1 MAYLK
6 DISERAEK
14 GDFSSEELSVL
25 RKQALTQ
32 IGFFQ
37 HERFIHLIVTMTF
50 ALMTVMTLMGICIT
64 GYMPLAALMVLLL
77 ILLVPYIRHY
87 FILENGTQMLYRYFD
102 LLEKDR
108 TPEKI
113 NAYVQPSNLHAP
125 MLKTCISKNQ
135 QSP

>member
-1 MAYLK
+1 MITREVRKMEKRLLDYMAYLK
-6 DISERAEK
+6 DISEKSES
-14 GDFSSEELSVL
+14 GVFSGEELDVL
-25 RKQALTQ
+25 RKQALVQ

-87 FILENGTQMLYRYFD
+87 YILENGTQTLYRYYD
-102 LLEKDR
+102 SLEKDR
-108 TPEKI
+108 TSGKI
-113 NAYVQPSNLHAP
+113 KPFVQ
-125 MLKTCISKNQ
+125 
-135 QSP
+135 

>member
-6 DISERAEK
+6 DISEKAES
-14 GDFSSEELSVL
+14 GVFSGEELDVL
-25 RKQALTQ
+25 RKQALVQ

-87 FILENGTQMLYRYFD
+87 YILENGTQTLYRYYD
-102 LLEKDR
+102 SLEKDR
-108 TPEKI
+108 TSVKI
-113 NAYVQPSNLHAP
+113 KPFVQ
-125 MLKTCISKNQ
+125 
-135 QSP
+135 